1 MENVISDLVA
11 PALQALD
18 LRYVVNGDAVCL
30 DFRGAPA
37 AYHLCLRAVAE
48 PELLWLHVIP
58 GLWVEADSTAVLE
71 LLLALNHGEWQLKC
85 SRHPADG
92 EVAFDAELPLYD
104 GITPE
109 YIGEYVMGACLRV
122 SALLPLILKVQ
133 WGGLS
138 VAEAIALR
146 AGGSAEPAEPAE
158 PPASR
163 AEQEALE
170 IVQQMQ
176 RDPGAADN

>member
-1 MENVISDLVA
+1 MEETMSALVI

-18 LRYVVNGDAVCL
+18 LRYVVNGEAVCL

-37 AYHLCLRAVAE
+37 AYHLCLRVVAE
-48 PELLWLHVIP
+48 PELLWLHFIP
-58 GLWVEADSTAVLE
+58 SLWVEASSTAVLE

-104 GITPE
+104 GLTPE
-109 YIGEYVMGACLRV
+109 YVGEYVMGACLCV

-146 AGGSAEPAEPAE
+146 AGGSAEPAALPAT
-158 PPASR
+158 R

-170 IVQQMQ
+170 IVQQLEQ
-176 RDPGAADN
+176 DHGSADS